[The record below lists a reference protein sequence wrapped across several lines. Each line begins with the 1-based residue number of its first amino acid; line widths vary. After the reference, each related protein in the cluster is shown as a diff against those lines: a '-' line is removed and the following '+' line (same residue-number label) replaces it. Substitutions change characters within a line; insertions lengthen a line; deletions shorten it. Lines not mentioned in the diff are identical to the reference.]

1 MPYFIYAFAALS
13 IEYHHYHFDSVS
25 FLFLHSPIY
34 IGINRF
40 TRNDEKLVRD
50 TLKIL
55 QGSFFLFIYNQ
66 IFKSFPCG
74 KYLFEVNN

>member
-13 IEYHHYHFDSVS
+13 IEYHHYHFGLVS

-40 TRNDEKLVRD
+40 MRNDEKVVKD
-50 TLKIL
+50 TLKNL
-55 QGSFFLFIYNQ
+55 AGFF
-66 IFKSFPCG
+66 FPF
-74 KYLFEVNN
+74 YL